1 MSLDE
6 TRKLCVFA
14 QNTKQTHLGYSTK
27 SEAQSSSGDKV
38 LAFKI
43 RDEIRYIPLDSSGI
57 IKTCVPKTTTFYINC
72 QMRKYS
78 NTNYNIR
85 ITNFRLT
92 TGSIAKE
99 LKLVLRNSD
108 SSFSIQSRIYAGNTS
123 GASASS
129 NTSSITDSFICEV
142 FSVSNNGETLLYTT
156 NVTFNQSAQ
165 QDIFETTQEVVYE
178 LANVYVKKITPV
190 STYTVTINLRG
201 YQSTDN
207 QYEIRMPNLTLSN
220 PYNKDLYFYLT
231 TVLPSRSVSPYISSY
246 VPEGATTSV
255 GENLI
260 SIDSGYL
267 SSLQYYIYITDSYG
281 NVLFTSTDRINNTM
295 SDYEDSQTLTF
306 DIPSNL

>member
-14 QNTKQTHLGYSTK
+14 QNSKQEHIGYSTK

-57 IKTCVPKTTTFYINC
+57 IKTCVPMTTTFYINC

-85 ITNFRLT
+85 INNFRLT
-92 TGSIAKE
+92 TSSITRD

-108 SSFSIQSRIYAGNTS
+108 SSFELESVIYAGNTNGFS
-123 GASASS
+123 DSRG
-129 NTSSITDSFICEV
+129 TSSITDPFICEV
-142 FSVSNNGETLLYTT
+142 FSVSNNVETLLYTT
-156 NVTFNQSAQ
+156 NVTFNQSAL

-178 LANVYVKKITPV
+178 MANVYVKKIAPV
-190 STYTVTINLRG
+190 STYTVTINLYG
-201 YQSTDN
+201 YSAPDK
-207 QYEIRMPNLTLSN
+207 YEIGVRNLTLSN
-220 PYNKDLYFYLT
+220 SYNKDLYFYLT
-231 TVLPSRSVSPYISSY
+231 TVSTSRSVSSYIKLY
-246 VPEGATTSV
+246 VPEGTTTS
-255 GENLI
+255 GSGDFI
-260 SIDSGYL
+260 RIDYDYL
-267 SSLQYYIYITDSYG
+267 CSSQYYIYIKDSYG
-281 NVLFTSTDRINNTM
+281 NVLFTSDRINNTM
-295 SDYEDSQTLTF
+295 RDYEDSQTLTF